1 MRVKE
6 LTRQLAARLTAAELP
21 TPALD
26 ARLLVGHALGLDDGG
41 AVLARREQPL
51 APAEVATSEALL
63 ARRLAGEPVA
73 RILGRR
79 EFWSLPFVLSPAVL
93 DPRPD
98 SEVVVET

>member
-41 AVLARREQPL
+41 AVLAGASNP
-51 APAEVATSEALL
+51 
-63 ARRLAGEPVA
+63 
-73 RILGRR
+73 
-79 EFWSLPFVLSPAVL
+79 
-93 DPRPD
+93 
-98 SEVVVET
+98 

>member
-41 AVLARREQPL
+41 AVLARREQP
-51 APAEVATSEALL
+51 
-63 ARRLAGEPVA
+63 
-73 RILGRR
+73 
-79 EFWSLPFVLSPAVL
+79 
-93 DPRPD
+93 
-98 SEVVVET
+98 